1 MEARGSLSE
10 AGEAVAEVG
19 EEDQEV
25 STAQDGQQQGKQVP
39 HAPTV
44 HDHLHCRLYIIGIDF
59 LKLVAEFID
68 PVQELKPALKWG

>member
-1 MEARGSLSE
+1 VGSLSE

-44 HDHLHCRLYIIGIDF
+44 QTILYCRLYIIGIVF
-59 LKLVAEFID
+59 F
-68 PVQELKPALKWG
+68 KPEVECYF

>member
-1 MEARGSLSE
+1 MEALGSLSE

-44 HDHLHCRLYIIGIDF
+44 QTIVSRSSLLLSLYIIGIDF
-59 LKLVAEFID
+59 LKLD
-68 PVQELKPALKWG
+68 LKKNIKPRVLQ

>member
-1 MEARGSLSE
+1 LEARGSLSE

-44 HDHLHCRLYIIGIDF
+44 QTI
-59 LKLVAEFID
+59 LKRSYLLSSLQYQHWLFKTRGRM
-68 PVQELKPALKWG
+68 LF